1 MSIQAVGLIASLE
14 VARSV
19 ALRDSCVPAAKI
31 GSLAGGC
38 MPNSV
43 WKRLRITLASE
54 KSSSEPA
61 RWGCVAYALEAESAL
76 SELGVELDAGQP
88 D

>member
-1 MSIQAVGLIASLE
+1 M
-14 VARSV
+14 
-19 ALRDSCVPAAKI
+19 RDSAVPAEKI
-31 GSLAGGC
+31 GSSAGGW

-43 WKRLRITLASE
+43 WKRLRMTLTSE

-61 RWGCVAYALEAESAL
+61 RWGCVAYFLDAESAL
-76 SELGVELDAGQP
+76 SELGVELDAGPP

>member
-1 MSIQAVGLIASLE
+1 VSIQAVGLMASLE
-14 VARSV
+14 VVWRV
-19 ALRDSCVPAAKI
+19 ALRDSCEPAENI
-31 GSLAGGC
+31 GSSADGW

-54 KSSSEPA
+54 KSSSDPA

-76 SELGVELDAGQP
+76 SEFGVELDVHSP

>member
-14 VARSV
+14 VVWSV
-19 ALRDSCVPAAKI
+19 ALRDSCEPAENI
-31 GSLAGGC
+31 GSSAGGW

-43 WKRLRITLASE
+43 WKRSRITLASV
-54 KSSSEPA
+54 KSSSDPA

-76 SELGVELDAGQP
+76 SGFGIELDVRPP